1 METFEQSKMPQV
13 VRFFYYFFSYGNK
26 NTFPLVCLQSD
37 GMDLEITRKIF
48 FFFQK
53 TSFAEGSFQQA
64 PIGANILLTIP

>member
-37 GMDLEITRKIF
+37 GMDLEITRKSF
-48 FFFQK
+48 FF
-53 TSFAEGSFQQA
+53 SFKKH
-64 PIGANILLTIP
+64 LLLKEVFNRLP